1 MWDLKYKPTELTET
15 NKIQKWCALKTR
27 DASGAHESEER
38 ILDSWGK
45 ESYIKEDYKVPGK
58 MYARD

>member
-15 NKIQKWCALKTR
+15 NKIQKWCALKAR

-38 ILDSWGK
+38 KLDSWGK
-45 ESYIKEDYKVPGK
+45 ESYMKGDSKVPGK
-58 MYARD
+58 MYVRD